1 MEKRNELY
9 GLLIILQS
17 FIFALVDVFCKIAFE
32 TVPVFVFATFRMGL
46 TALILFLLYGK
57 TIREDLKNVS
67 PSHYMLSASCLG
79 LSIILSNVAVHVT
92 AATSFA
98 FIRSLTA
105 IIAPFLMTLFF
116 HRKYTVRD
124 VLVQATLVLGLYL
137 LCARGGLSTFG
148 LGEVLAFSCATLVAI
163 TLVFGAD
170 SLHYVRPYTLT
181 FMQMALSCLMALVA
195 GLFTGSFS
203 SSLWVSSFFSAEV
216 LGILAYCVFIGSLLA
231 YTIQNIVL
239 SRVSAK
245 TVGILQCAYPVFT
258 ALVAYVLLG
267 EKMTGAGVLG
277 SLIIIVCITVQSL
290 QKSES
295 DN

>member
-137 LCARGGLSTFG
+137 LCAKGGLSTFG
-148 LGEVLAFSCATLVAI
+148 LGEILAFSCATLVAI

-181 FMQMALSCLMALVA
+181 FLQMALSCLMAMVA
-195 GLFTGSFS
+195 GLFTGSFFGDWG
-203 SSLWVSSFFSAEV
+203 LSFFSAEV
-216 LGILAYCVFIGSLLA
+216 LGILAYCIFIGSLLA
-231 YTIQNIVL
+231 YTVQNIVL

-290 QKSES
+290 QKS
-295 DN
+295 